1 MQYVCEAVNFSF
13 SKHYIQT
20 FKFPCSKLIKKCKKF
35 IQKMQKKLTVLTFL
49 QDASLI
55 SLNSSITHKPHT
67 FSTIAQLAHGELFK

>member
-1 MQYVCEAVNFSF
+1 
-13 SKHYIQT
+13 
-20 FKFPCSKLIKKCKKF
+20 
-35 IQKMQKKLTVLTFL
+35 MQKKLTVLTFL